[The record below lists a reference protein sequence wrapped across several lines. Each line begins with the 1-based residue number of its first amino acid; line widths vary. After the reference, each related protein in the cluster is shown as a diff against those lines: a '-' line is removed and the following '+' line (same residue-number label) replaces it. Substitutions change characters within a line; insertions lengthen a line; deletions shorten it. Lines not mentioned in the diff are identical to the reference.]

1 MIDISGKGATRR
13 MAVAMARV
21 GLSDAAL
28 EALRAGTLP
37 KGPALEVARLAGIM
51 AAKKC
56 SELIPFCHQVPL
68 DHVQVEVKPGDGS
81 VEIRATVRAKAAT
94 GVEMEA
100 LTAVTVAAL
109 TIYDMC
115 KALDPAAIITD
126 VRVLRKSGG
135 KHGDW
140 SFEGHLPCPPRD
152 A

>member
-1 MIDISGKGATRR
+1 MIDISGKRPTRR
-13 MAVAMARV
+13 SALAMARV
-21 GLSDAAL
+21 RLSAAAL
-28 EALRAGTLP
+28 EAVREGTLP
-37 KGPALEVARLAGIM
+37 KGPALEVARLAGLM

-68 DHVQVEVKPGDGS
+68 DHVQVEVVPGPEC
-81 VEIRATVRAKAAT
+81 VEIRATARARAAT

-100 LTAVTVAAL
+100 LVAVSVAAL

-115 KALDPAAIITD
+115 KALDPAATITD

-140 SFEGHLPCPPRD
+140 AFGEDEPCCPRRE
-152 A
+152 